1 MWWRSNYV
9 VFQDN
14 YVPAL
19 SVSMYENVQSSDL
32 DNGLKLQILR
42 VYRDTSDL
50 IDVAKT
56 ITAGK
61 VMHRDFFDEN
71 QAWLGKQS
79 RLLHFELGRIRS
91 TLRTEP
97 LYKSIMLK
105 TVLVDIS
112 KVLDDIGWSVR
123 MSKARPRYVK

>member
-9 VFQDN
+9 VHSDS

-19 SVSMYENVQSSDL
+19 STSMYENVQSSDL

-50 IDVAKT
+50 IDVTKT
-56 ITAGK
+56 ITAGRL
-61 VMHRDFFDEN
+61 MHRDFFDEN

-79 RLLHFELGRIRS
+79 RLLHFELTRIRAMLQS
-91 TLRTEP
+91 EP
-97 LYKSIMLK
+97 LYKSIMLN

-112 KVLDDIGWSVR
+112 KVLEDIGWSTR
-123 MSKARPRYVK
+123 MSKARPTYVK